1 MKPIDNRGI
10 RSLIM
15 APALSIGLGFVTHAS
30 AQVQEHSYLIDLK
43 TRSATDLGDLQA
55 TAINDAGQVVGNYG
69 AHTVITGPNGVGMTN
84 LDMLGAAYS
93 SAIGI
98 NNAGQVTGDYRSSP
112 ESSLRSFITG
122 PNGVGMKDLGMLP
135 YGDFSTA
142 TGINNAGRVVGTVC
156 CVAAMAGQTAFI
168 TGPDGV
174 GMTRI
179 GGDVSYAYDIND
191 AGQVVGYMRTGPD
204 TFPAFITGPNGVG
217 MKDLGMLPYG
227 DFSIATGIN
236 NAGQVV
242 GSFDTADE
250 HYSHAFITGP
260 DGVGMTDL
268 GTLGG
273 NNSTAMDINNAG
285 QVVGSSDTAD
295 EHYSHAFITGP
306 DGIGMTDLNSLVHLS
321 GGLVINNAFAINN
334 LEQVLVSASIPAAS
348 IPAVPEPKSYALM
361 LAGLV
366 LTGVLVRR
374 KQKADLTEETISL

>member
-260 DGVGMTDL
+260 DG
-268 GTLGG
+268 
-273 NNSTAMDINNAG
+273 
-285 QVVGSSDTAD
+285 
-295 EHYSHAFITGP
+295 
-306 DGIGMTDLNSLVHLS
+306 IGMTDLNSLVHLS